1 MGRIWAAVVVWWQGK
16 KTILGGGLVMA
27 AGVAGVWLGKLDPVT
42 GLGVLGAGLSI
53 AGFSAK
59 ANRHQDELLVA
70 LDGIAL
76 AGADERAARPT
87 LAAQDMV
94 QGLAPLA
101 PAAIASAGASLHIS
115 GDTAA
120 TVTQIAQAR
129 LNRSRPQ

>member
-1 MGRIWAAVVVWWQGK
+1 VVWWQGK

-76 AGADERAARPT
+76 AGADERAAKPT
-87 LAAQDMV
+87 LAA
-94 QGLAPLA
+94 
-101 PAAIASAGASLHIS
+101 
-115 GDTAA
+115 
-120 TVTQIAQAR
+120 TVTWQIAQAL
-129 LNRSRPQ
+129 LNRSRAQ